1 MRFLYERSF
10 RVFFDSNKLFIYFPA
25 TIKPRHKSHMIF
37 QFTESQEM
45 NNIVSQATL
54 NLFLHSRKYLRSL
67 TDSQIPKNLRCV
79 DIEIARILQGSQ
91 HKLIFETFRNISVP
105 DDGNDGDYV
114 QLNVTDLVAEWFSSQ
129 ETSHSLSVKIIECKS
144 GTTMPHKIVG
154 LDVESFATVSNVF
167 ICQLGTIVYLRGH
180 LSDNFSVL
188 KVEHLS

>member
-1 MRFLYERSF
+1 MRLQFIRTF
-10 RVFFDSNKLFIYFPA
+10 RPIFDINQLFFHFAA

-67 TDSQIPKNLRCV
+67 PDLQIPKNLRCL

-91 HKLIFETFRNISVP
+91 HKLIFETFHNISVP
-105 DDGNDGDYV
+105 DGGNDGDYV
-114 QLNVTDLVAEWFSSQ
+114 QLNITDLVAEWFSSH

-144 GTTMPHKIVG
+144 GATMPHKIIG
-154 LDVESFATVSNVF
+154 LDVESFTTVSNVF
-167 ICQLGTIVYLRGH
+167 LCQ
-180 LSDNFSVL
+180 
-188 KVEHLS
+188 